1 MTEHRDQT
9 VLCLAICAAFGA
21 SLLAISEHV
30 RCMEAGYSLGA
41 SRREETVL
49 RREAMQAERAL
60 AAVRSP
66 SVVVARAK
74 AWDLGLDY
82 FAGAPA
88 FAATPAAPSATAGA
102 VVPVPAARVSAA
114 RVPAGAAPST
124 RGGATRAQD
133 VRR

>member
-1 MTEHRDQT
+1 MTEQRDQT
-9 VLCLAICAAFGA
+9 VLCLALCAAFGA

-66 SVVVARAK
+66 TVVVARAK
-74 AWDLGLDY
+74 AWNLGLDY

-88 FAATPAAPSATAGA
+88 FSGTPPVTTPLAPAPASRAPVGAGPATRGA
-102 VVPVPAARVSAA
+102 AARS
-114 RVPAGAAPST
+114 
-124 RGGATRAQD
+124 QD